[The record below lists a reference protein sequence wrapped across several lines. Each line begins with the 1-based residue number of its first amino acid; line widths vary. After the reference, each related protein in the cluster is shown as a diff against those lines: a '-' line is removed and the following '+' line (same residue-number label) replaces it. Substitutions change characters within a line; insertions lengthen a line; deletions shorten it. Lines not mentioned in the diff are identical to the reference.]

1 MQCLRITNVSEIKHL
16 ISWNISKSVISKEEL
31 SNSDLSCPFLHVDGK
46 PFKDVICLM
55 TVKENSTWRLPSNDV
70 ASVMVDHNVWGDC
83 VIAFKTIEDG
93 DLSKLKFNVMCEIV
107 KRTLL
112 KEGMQEKSILY

>member
-70 ASVMVDHNVWGDC
+70 ASVMVDQNVWGDC
-83 VIAFKTIEDG
+83 VIAFKTHEDEH
-93 DLSKLKFNVMCEIV
+93 LSKLKFNVMCEIV